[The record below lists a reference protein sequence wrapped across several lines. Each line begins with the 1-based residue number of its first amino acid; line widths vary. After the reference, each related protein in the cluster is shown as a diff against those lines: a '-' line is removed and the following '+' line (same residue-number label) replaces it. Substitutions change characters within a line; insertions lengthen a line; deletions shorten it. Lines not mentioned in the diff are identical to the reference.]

1 MVKKDN
7 IWVLCKLYLDEKNTQ
22 LNKLQEDDIFKIIQN
37 SNTPL
42 SVLIKEEFDKNAL
55 IFYGKI
61 FKTILFNRF
70 NIIFANLELRIFIIK
85 TSNKFKKE
93 IEILTK
99 FVTVCDYLKVE
110 ILYIGVTLNKCK
122 GFLTDLFIKL
132 KIEENIP
139 CIMKEFE
146 NCS

>member
-1 MVKKDN
+1 MT
-7 IWVLCKLYLDEKNTQ
+7 LYSF
-22 LNKLQEDDIFKIIQN
+22 IF
-37 SNTPL
+37 T
-42 SVLIKEEFDKNAL
+42 V
-55 IFYGKI
+55 
-61 FKTILFNRF
+61 
-70 NIIFANLELRIFIIK
+70 IFANLELRIFIIK

-122 GFLTDLFIKL
+122 RFLTDLFIKL

-139 CIMKEFE
+139 CIMK
-146 NCS
+146 

>member
-42 SVLIKEEFDKNAL
+42 FVLIKEEFDKNAL

-61 FKTILFNRF
+61 FKTILFNPF
-70 NIIFANLELRIFIIK
+70 SIIFANLELRIFIIK
-85 TSNKFKKE
+85 TSN
-93 IEILTK
+93 
-99 FVTVCDYLKVE
+99 
-110 ILYIGVTLNKCK
+110 
-122 GFLTDLFIKL
+122 
-132 KIEENIP
+132 
-139 CIMKEFE
+139 
-146 NCS
+146 